1 MLITSISVV
10 PALQLE
16 GTKPVFCHRFMFCE
30 LCLGWW
36 AHPKRPK
43 GTNQLC
49 FPSPKEQSCPR
60 GALHS
65 PWHPHGDHF
74 WEAVG
79 RAWCCTLAQMNPGS
93 RCSSPLPVPGLGAWR
108 QGFGEA
114 FLSTKCRTG
123 GAGTSSSLPH
133 AAGWKS
139 PFPSR
144 REKRRLAPRGRGA
157 GESLRDESFRE
168 KAQSKQPVALA

>member
-16 GTKPVFCHRFMFCE
+16 GTKPVFCHRFMLCE

-36 AHPKRPK
+36 ALPKRPK
-43 GTNQLC
+43 GTSSFVSPARGTKLPAGSSA
-49 FPSPKEQSCPR
+49 FPR
-60 GALHS
+60 
-65 PWHPHGDHF
+65 HPHGDHF

-79 RAWCCTLAQMNPGS
+79 RAWCCTLAQMKPGA
-93 RCSSPLPVPGLGAWR
+93 RCSSPLPVPGSGAWR
-108 QGFGEA
+108 RGFGEA